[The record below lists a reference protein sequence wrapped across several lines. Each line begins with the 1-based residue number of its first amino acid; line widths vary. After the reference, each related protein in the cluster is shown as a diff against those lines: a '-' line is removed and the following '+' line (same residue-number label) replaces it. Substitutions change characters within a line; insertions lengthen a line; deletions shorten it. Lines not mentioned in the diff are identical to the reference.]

1 MIGMISRLLN
11 ISKGKFMVNNS
22 VSITIH
28 NVPIMNYLS
37 VIHVVL
43 SLRPCSHH
51 TLKVHILLS
60 DFCRCPVLTTH
71 CIHCRFHSCLHIVLS
86 VLDFCGYR
94 STQRSQQDCLSLLYF
109 SDEYITLF
117 VVELVFFLSL

>member
-1 MIGMISRLLN
+1 
-11 ISKGKFMVNNS
+11 MVNNS
-22 VSITIH
+22 VFITIH